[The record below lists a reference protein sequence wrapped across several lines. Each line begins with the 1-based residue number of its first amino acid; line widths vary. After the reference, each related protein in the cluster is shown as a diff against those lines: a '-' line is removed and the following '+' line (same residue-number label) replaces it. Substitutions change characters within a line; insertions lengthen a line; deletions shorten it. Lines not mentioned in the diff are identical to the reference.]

1 MQQGEG
7 KTTTNMV
14 YMYFILQAS
23 DSEEDEISD
32 DEFIPVPSTQHPGHK
47 MASVRWFQETQ
58 ATQIYDPSQE
68 NFIAEW
74 FHGVI
79 SRRYFICFSISIY
92 YS

>member
-1 MQQGEG
+1 MTWL
-7 KTTTNMV
+7 KSHL
-14 YMYFILQAS
+14 LQAD
-23 DSEEDEISD
+23 DSEDSEYSD
-32 DEFIPVPSTQHPGHK
+32 DEFIPVPSTSHPGHK

-79 SRRYFICFSISIY
+79 SRR
-92 YS
+92 